1 MKPGSLVRIYSPG
14 NTLHGTIG
22 LVTGIDK
29 ANNHSWPYNHTTYYV
44 LTSHGTH
51 SSFYYENLI
60 ASTDGYFE
68 NDSYFYAAR

>member
-14 NTLHGTIG
+14 NALHGSIG

-29 ANNHSWPYNHTTYYV
+29 ANNPNSYSWHTSYYV

-51 SSFYYENLI
+51 SSFHCANLI
-60 ASTDGYFE
+60 ESTDDYFR
-68 NDSYFYAAR
+68 NDWICTWPI